1 MLSVIII
8 TKNEAHAIGAC
19 LASVAW
25 ADEVIVV
32 DSGSD
37 DDTVEIC
44 QNFGAFVS
52 TNSWQGYGNQKNHA
66 LALAKGDWVL
76 SIDADERVTP
86 ALQKEIIYA
95 ISHSNNF
102 VSWKI
107 PRLSSFCGRYIQHSG
122 WRPDYV
128 TRLFKRGFANFSDA
142 TVHEQLIVNGLTG
155 KLKEDL
161 LHESIENLED
171 LLTKMN
177 QYSTAGAVMSHKK
190 NVTTSLKKAI
200 GHGLWAF
207 CRSYILRAGF
217 LDGREGF
224 ILAISTAESS
234 YYRHLKLLLIN
245 IQECHAKDH

>member
-8 TKNEAHAIGAC
+8 VKNESNAIGAC
-19 LASVAW
+19 LESVAW

-32 DSGSD
+32 DSGSN
-37 DDTVEIC
+37 DDTVDIC
-44 QNFGAFVS
+44 RKFGALVS
-52 TNSWQGYGNQKNHA
+52 INAWQGYGNQKNYA
-66 LALAKGDWVL
+66 LSLAKGDWIL

-86 ALQKEIIYA
+86 ALQEEIIFA
-95 ISHSNNF
+95 INHPNDF

-107 PRLSSFCGRYIQHSG
+107 PRLSSFCGRYILHSG

-142 TVHEQLIVNGLTG
+142 LVHEQLIVNGLIG
-155 KLKEDL
+155 KLNEDL
-161 LHESIENLED
+161 LHESIENIED

-177 QYSTAGAVMSHKK
+177 QYSTAGAIMSHKK
-190 NVTTSLKKAI
+190 NVKSSLKQAI
-200 GHGLWAF
+200 GHGIWAF
-207 CRSYILRAGF
+207 FRSYIVRAGF

-234 YYRHLKLLLIN
+234 YYKHLKNMFL
-245 IQECHAKDH
+245 EK